1 MLFSW
6 HKVIAVISIT
16 ERSFEVTSWYV
27 SDSWRRAFGFRLG
40 SSSKTPSTFV
50 AFSTTS
56 ALTVGKMRLIKSLE
70 ETLTQKLSI
79 SFLTDFQHNE
89 ELLQY
94 QL

>member
-27 SDSWRRAFGFRLG
+27 SDSWRRAFGFLLG

-56 ALTVGKMRLIKSLE
+56 ALTVGKAFNESLE
-70 ETLTQKLSI
+70 KTFNTETI
-79 SFLTDFQHNE
+79 FFF
-89 ELLQY
+89 
-94 QL
+94 

>member
-1 MLFSW
+1 MIDDHVVIGSKRVFQKKKPGMLFSW

-27 SDSWRRAFGFRLG
+27 SDSRRRAFGFLLG

-56 ALTVGKMRLIKSLE
+56 ALTVVKSVSL
-70 ETLTQKLSI
+70 
-79 SFLTDFQHNE
+79 
-89 ELLQY
+89 
-94 QL
+94 